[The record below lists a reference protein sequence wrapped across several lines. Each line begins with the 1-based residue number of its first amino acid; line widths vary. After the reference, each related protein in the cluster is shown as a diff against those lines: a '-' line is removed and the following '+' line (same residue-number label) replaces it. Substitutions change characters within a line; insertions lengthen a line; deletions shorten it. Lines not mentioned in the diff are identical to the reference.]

1 MQQRKQSGIVV
12 TLLAVCLAVLS
23 LSLALYFG
31 NQGRVYVTDES
42 GAPVESAVIWV
53 TYVSSTKAYE
63 FRTDARGQASL
74 ELPDYR
80 GIHGISISK
89 GSRSSII
96 LENITWPLR
105 VVIREK
111 K

>member
-1 MQQRKQSGIVV
+1 MQLRKPSKIGVA
-12 TLLAVCLAVLS
+12 LLAVCLAVLS
-23 LSLALYFG
+23 LSLTLYFG
-31 NQGRVYVTDES
+31 DQGRVYVTDET
-42 GAPVESAVIWV
+42 GAPVEGAVIWV

-80 GIHGISISK
+80 VIHGISVSK
-89 GSRSSII
+89 GSQSSII
-96 LENITWPLR
+96 LENITWPLK